1 MFSRYLIETSK
12 VDARMVHHE
21 RSSLFGD
28 KAGLLDEYGFLR
40 NPRWVQ
46 GLKTLTDVASEQ
58 GAIVI
63 AESGLGKS
71 YIAREFVRDKGDAA
85 VLFIDI
91 QEYRGD
97 SQSLVAAIKGACD
110 KQYVCLDGLDE
121 APELA
126 SAIARGFS
134 SLSSSVKRMIFSR
147 GIPELR
153 RFTDYNALPM
163 YSLLPLTQEDVKLLA
178 KEVDVDGALF
188 INEVAIKNLG
198 PVCAKPLGCMA
209 LLEMFKTE
217 NGLRGSDDELRE
229 RMIWRLCTE
238 NVMNLNRYSS
248 TATVS
253 AETCFSYAK
262 KIALIL
268 KLSGLSVI
276 KRMDEMGSVPGAVDF
291 TLYED
296 FFDKS
301 QFNRILLRGLFL
313 PIGEDRFRFAHI
325 TYFDHLSALG
335 LMEFVAQKNWREVLM
350 NRDGLVYPQW
360 ENAVAWVAIKDDE
373 IFNAVFK
380 RQPELLLNSDAA
392 VNKKDRRELCRAVL
406 LRAAQMDYWSR
417 QSSGIVLQ
425 FSKLVSSDT
434 VDVLREFLWAKEANC
449 RKMAIDVIKYCGVHE
464 LLPELVKLFCAKSV
478 PHNMR
483 KSAGYALL
491 WMEPPAAKVQ
501 DCKIVLRQKR
511 CSQDLK
517 GIVFRLLWPYEL
529 SAKEMTPHLML
540 KEDAVGDSY
549 SMWVSDECP
558 KRFSAMSYEDALEMV
573 RWVAKDVEEDDSI
586 HTLKELKRKVFTY
599 CFKKF
604 DSDEMYDSLA
614 YVYEAF
620 CEKYRSPLC
629 VRHNDDES
637 DDWMCTEEEFAGLVE
652 KRRRLAEAVI
662 RHGQEKSV
670 TWVTGWTCG
679 LLGQTDVDFV
689 REKIDAEK
697 DSDVRFRWVECAG
710 RLQWCIKLP
719 EQAEYWDY
727 LHRRFPSVF
736 RYTARRALA
745 EREKSERRHTK
756 YRLKTQARKLIQEQ
770 ERKDSYA
777 ANLQKIR
784 EVIKKGDLGR
794 CFYSF
799 AHYCSGQRI
808 ESVHNEWGFHIRHSR
823 VWENLSQGEKDG
835 VVLAAEDFLLSAKA
849 PPRKTENEIYP
860 APFASFILLQEVS
873 PQKLKRLPKKVWHE
887 FRVEIMQGGSL
898 DESESALSVLQCYA
912 GLFRS
917 DFIDSLVAY
926 LRLHRVEGV
935 CFHLGQFRRVLQ
947 GDRELCLT
955 LLQRLDSTELNDAQ
969 RYELLDEFWNMSESV
984 TLEYLRKHE
993 LYRRLDLVGRPLLS
1007 VFSLYAYPER
1017 FAELLMKLD
1026 GSSASAREWIVLVVG
1041 KESYW
1046 HSSVGWLLKM
1056 LHTEDLA
1063 RFYIMIRKY
1072 FPLREE
1078 PIHTGG
1084 FTPDAVDGIYTFTS
1098 QLISRIYGRK
1108 EPELVQILELLIRE
1122 LPDEQFLRDHLI
1134 RARKDALAWQC
1145 PTYDAK
1151 SIHLLLDGNDS
1162 VLLVNTP
1169 ETLLCIVVSALEK
1182 YNLLLSGKKSHRAKL
1197 LWNVQKRPKR
1207 VTHKDEEDLSD
1218 DMRDFLDGALRGLV
1232 LNREVQLNRGRHGE
1246 PGARTD
1252 LWIEAVD
1259 NNSKDTLSLC
1269 VEVKGS
1275 WNRSAKNAIEKQLI
1289 HKYMGDGGADAG
1301 ILALGW
1307 FDASAPNRVKQN
1319 QWASMEAAKTDLD
1332 FQSAKARAR
1341 GNIVSSVVL
1350 DCRW

>member
-662 RHGQEKSV
+662 RHGQEKS
-670 TWVTGWTCG
+670 G
-679 LLGQTDVDFV
+679 
-689 REKIDAEK
+689 
-697 DSDVRFRWVECAG
+697 FR
-710 RLQWCIKLP
+710 
-719 EQAEYWDY
+719 
-727 LHRRFPSVF
+727 
-736 RYTARRALA
+736 T
-745 EREKSERRHTK
+745 
-756 YRLKTQARKLIQEQ
+756 
-770 ERKDSYA
+770 
-777 ANLQKIR
+777 
-784 EVIKKGDLGR
+784 
-794 CFYSF
+794 
-799 AHYCSGQRI
+799 
-808 ESVHNEWGFHIRHSR
+808 NEFH
-823 VWENLSQGEKDG
+823 
-835 VVLAAEDFLLSAKA
+835 
-849 PPRKTENEIYP
+849 P
-860 APFASFILLQEVS
+860 
-873 PQKLKRLPKKVWHE
+873 
-887 FRVEIMQGGSL
+887 
-898 DESESALSVLQCYA
+898 
-912 GLFRS
+912 
-917 DFIDSLVAY
+917 
-926 LRLHRVEGV
+926 
-935 CFHLGQFRRVLQ
+935 
-947 GDRELCLT
+947 
-955 LLQRLDSTELNDAQ
+955 
-969 RYELLDEFWNMSESV
+969 
-984 TLEYLRKHE
+984 
-993 LYRRLDLVGRPLLS
+993 VG
-1007 VFSLYAYPER
+1007 
-1017 FAELLMKLD
+1017 
-1026 GSSASAREWIVLVVG
+1026 
-1041 KESYW
+1041 
-1046 HSSVGWLLKM
+1046 H
-1056 LHTEDLA
+1056 
-1063 RFYIMIRKY
+1063 
-1072 FPLREE
+1072 
-1078 PIHTGG
+1078 
-1084 FTPDAVDGIYTFTS
+1084 
-1098 QLISRIYGRK
+1098 
-1108 EPELVQILELLIRE
+1108 
-1122 LPDEQFLRDHLI
+1122 
-1134 RARKDALAWQC
+1134 
-1145 PTYDAK
+1145 
-1151 SIHLLLDGNDS
+1151 
-1162 VLLVNTP
+1162 
-1169 ETLLCIVVSALEK
+1169 
-1182 YNLLLSGKKSHRAKL
+1182 
-1197 LWNVQKRPKR
+1197 
-1207 VTHKDEEDLSD
+1207 
-1218 DMRDFLDGALRGLV
+1218 
-1232 LNREVQLNRGRHGE
+1232 
-1246 PGARTD
+1246 
-1252 LWIEAVD
+1252 
-1259 NNSKDTLSLC
+1259 
-1269 VEVKGS
+1269 
-1275 WNRSAKNAIEKQLI
+1275 
-1289 HKYMGDGGADAG
+1289 
-1301 ILALGW
+1301 
-1307 FDASAPNRVKQN
+1307 
-1319 QWASMEAAKTDLD
+1319 
-1332 FQSAKARAR
+1332 
-1341 GNIVSSVVL
+1341 
-1350 DCRW
+1350 